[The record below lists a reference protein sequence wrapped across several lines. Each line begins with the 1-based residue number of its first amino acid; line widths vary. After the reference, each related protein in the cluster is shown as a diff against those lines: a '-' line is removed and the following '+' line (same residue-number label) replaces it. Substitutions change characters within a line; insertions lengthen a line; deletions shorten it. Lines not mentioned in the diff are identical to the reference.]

1 MAQRTNPFTR
11 VLSALAT
18 APLGAGL
25 TSWSYIWRITPVY
38 RREQESS
45 FDDDMPPPIPDG
57 VGREGL
63 QLPEDGH
70 GPLLH
75 RTYTGV
81 VRDPALGPAELIAHL
96 GEDPNRAT
104 PLALARFTKRS
115 GPEWEMAVG
124 DEYLIR
130 VLAPWDGPVRTVDV
144 TPTSFRFATCDGHFE
159 AGQIEWRA
167 FERDGRLVFEVDSR
181 ARSGDRVSA
190 FLHDVLPMAK
200 EIQLHMWTSVVEHVA
215 RESGGQL
222 TGGVEVVTRR
232 VGPEAFE
239 AG

>member
-1 MAQRTNPFTR
+1 MRA
-11 VLSALAT
+11 LSAVAT
-18 APLGAGL
+18 APVGAGL
-25 TSWSYIWRITPVY
+25 TSWSYIWRITPVH
-38 RREQESS
+38 RREGEGSLEE
-45 FDDDMPPPIPDG
+45 DLPPPLPADLSH
-57 VGREGL
+57 EGI
-63 QLPEDGH
+63 QRVADGH

-81 VRDPALGPAELIAHL
+81 VRDPGLGPAELIARL

-104 PLALARFTKRS
+104 PLALARFTKTS

-167 FERDGRLVFEVDSR
+167 FERDGRLVFQVDSR
-181 ARSGDRVSA
+181 ARSGDRISA

-200 EIQLHMWTSVVEHVA
+200 EIQLHMWTSTLEGIVRV
-215 RESGGQL
+215 SGGRM
-222 TGGVEVVTRR
+222 TGGVDIHTRR
-232 VGPEAFE
+232 VKTA
-239 AG
+239 